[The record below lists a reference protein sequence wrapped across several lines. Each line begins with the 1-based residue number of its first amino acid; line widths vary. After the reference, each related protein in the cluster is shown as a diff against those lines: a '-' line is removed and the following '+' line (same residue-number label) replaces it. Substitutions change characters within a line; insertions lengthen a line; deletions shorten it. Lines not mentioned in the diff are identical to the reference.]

1 MRGLVCLAAGRTR
14 RTSEVSGRR
23 NLAGSCWGAPPLAW
37 FMALSA
43 GLLAGSASAELAYS
57 SYLVDVG
64 ESDGLVL
71 HGNLS
76 GGKVDDLVVFEDGGE
91 TRDRRMALYAFDGTG
106 WDLAYAADVPDDVIF
121 VDMLES
127 ADQDR
132 LLMFRRDHVDWLD
145 PDGWTR
151 TTLVS
156 APSVYNV
163 PPLDVPQVGIV
174 RDVNADALGD
184 LVLADFD
191 GYWVWLQD
199 ETPNAD
205 WIGPVKLKATPTAIA
220 RFRSASYRPREI
232 YELDHDGDGRND
244 LAFWEDEQFLVY
256 RANDASFDTQPVELE
271 LPIEVSSDDITIS
284 IGVGTR
290 EESDAERVTLYDVG
304 DYNGDGVGDLVATT
318 LTVNGFLDQ
327 STRYAFYFGERV
339 DGGTRFGKTPATAIE
354 SDGIQGPFETGD
366 FDNDGR
372 QDFAM
377 ASIDIGI
384 GKIIAALLTGSVR
397 FDVEFYFMRDNAYPE
412 EPNVT
417 KPIRFRFSLR
427 NGSVLSGRWLE
438 TGDLTGDGLTDLLV
452 PVDGGIE
459 VYAGTG
465 DDKLFRD
472 RPATI
477 PVDFPD
483 TTMPGGVTVADLND
497 DGRDDIVM
505 RFPPTEEDETNRIGV
520 VLSR

>member
-1 MRGLVCLAAGRTR
+1 MRGLV
-14 RTSEVSGRR
+14 
-23 NLAGSCWGAPPLAW
+23 W
-37 FMALSA
+37 FMALAA
-43 GLLAGSASAELAYS
+43 GLLSGPASAELTYS

-71 HGNLS
+71 HGNLT
-76 GGKVDDLVVFEDGGE
+76 GGEVDNLVVFADGGD
-91 TRDRRMALYAFDGTG
+91 TRDRRMALYAFDGAG

-127 ADQDR
+127 AGSDR
-132 LLMFRRDHVDWLD
+132 LLMFRRDHVDWLN

-174 RDVNADALGD
+174 RDVNGDDLGD

-199 ETPNAD
+199 GAPSAD
-205 WIGPVKLKATPTAIA
+205 WIGPVKLKATPTSIA

-256 RANDASFDTQPVELE
+256 QARDASFDTTPVELE
-271 LPIEVSSDDITIS
+271 LPIEFSSDDVTIS
-284 IGVGTR
+284 IGVGNR
-290 EESDAERVTLYDVG
+290 DDSDAERVTLYDVA
-304 DYNGDGVGDLVATT
+304 DYNGDGVGDLVANT
-318 LTVNGFLDQ
+318 LTIDGIFDQ
-327 STRYAFYFGERV
+327 STRYGFYFGERV
-339 DGGTRFGKTPATAIE
+339 GGGTRFAKTPATVIE

-397 FDVEFYFMRDNAYPE
+397 FDIEFYVMRDNAYPE

-427 NGSVLSGRWLE
+427 SGSVLSGRWLD
-438 TGDLTGDGLTDLLV
+438 TGDLTGDGLTDLWV

-465 DDKLFRD
+465 DEELFRD

-483 TTMPGGVTVADLND
+483 ATMPGGVTVADLND

-505 RFPPTEEDETNRIGV
+505 RFPPTEEDEPNRIGV

>member
-1 MRGLVCLAAGRTR
+1 
-14 RTSEVSGRR
+14 
-23 NLAGSCWGAPPLAW
+23 
-37 FMALSA
+37 MAL
-43 GLLAGSASAELAYS
+43 
-57 SYLVDVG
+57 
-64 ESDGLVL
+64 
-71 HGNLS
+71 
-76 GGKVDDLVVFEDGGE
+76 F
-91 TRDRRMALYAFDGTG
+91 AFDGSG
-106 WDLAYAADVPDDVIF
+106 WDLAYASDVPDDVIF

-127 ADQDR
+127 ADRDR

-163 PPLDVPQVGIV
+163 PPLDVPQVEIA
-174 RDVNADALGD
+174 RDVNGDGLAD

-199 ETPNAD
+199 ETPDAD
-205 WIGPVKLKATPTAIA
+205 WIGPVKLKATPTSIA
-220 RFRSASYRPREI
+220 GFRSVSYRPRAI

-256 RANDASFDTQPVELE
+256 RANDTSFDTTPVALD
-271 LPIEVSSDDITIS
+271 LPIEFSSDDVTIS
-284 IGVGTR
+284 IGVGNPD
-290 EESDAERVTLYDVG
+290 ESDPERVTLYDVG
-304 DYNGDGVGDLVATT
+304 DYNGDGVGDLVTIT
-318 LTVNGFLDQ
+318 LTITGFLDQ
-327 STRYAFYFGERV
+327 STRYAFYFGEHV
-339 DGGTRFGKTPATAIE
+339 DGGTRFAKTPATVIE

-366 FDNDGR
+366 FNNDGR
-372 QDFAM
+372 KDLGM

-397 FDVEFYFMRDNAYPE
+397 FDIEFYVMGDNAYPE

-427 NGSVLSGRWLE
+427 SGSVLSGRWLD
-438 TGDLTGDGLTDLLV
+438 TGDLTGDGLTDLWV

-465 DDKLFRD
+465 DDKLFQD
-472 RPATI
+472 RPTTI
-477 PVDFPD
+477 PVDFPA
-483 TTMPGGVTVADLND
+483 TTMPGGVTIADLND
-497 DGRDDIVM
+497 DGRDDIVI
-505 RFPPTEEDETNRIGV
+505 RLPPTEEDEANRIGV
-520 VLSR
+520 VLSQ

>member
-1 MRGLVCLAAGRTR
+1 MRG
-14 RTSEVSGRR
+14 
-23 NLAGSCWGAPPLAW
+23 LAW
-37 FMALSA
+37 FMALAPGFLSA
-43 GLLAGSASAELAYS
+43 PASAELTYS

-71 HGNLS
+71 HGNLT
-76 GGKVDDLVVFEDGGE
+76 GGKVDNLVVFEDASE
-91 TRDRRMALYAFDGTG
+91 TRDRRMAMYAFDGTG
-106 WDLAYAADVPDDVIF
+106 WDLAYAADVPGDVIF
-121 VDMLES
+121 VDMLE
-127 ADQDR
+127 APDRDR
-132 LLMFRRDHVDWLD
+132 LLMFRRDHVDWLN

-163 PPLDVPQVGIV
+163 PPLDVPQVEIA

-184 LVLADFD
+184 LVLPDFD

-199 ETPNAD
+199 EAPNAD

-232 YELDHDGDGRND
+232 YELDYDGDGRND
-244 LAFWEDEQFLVY
+244 LAFWEDEQFLIY
-256 RANDASFDTQPVELE
+256 RANGASFDARPVELE
-271 LPIEVSSDDITIS
+271 LPIEFRSDDVTIS
-284 IGVGTR
+284 IGVGNR
-290 EESDAERVTLYDVG
+290 DESDAERVTLYDVG

-318 LTVNGFLDQ
+318 LTINGIFDQ
-327 STRYAFYFGERV
+327 STRYDFYFGERV
-339 DGGTRFGKTPATAIE
+339 DGGTRFAKTPATAID

-427 NGSVLSGRWLE
+427 SGSILSGRWLD
-438 TGDLTGDGLTDLLV
+438 TGDFTGDGLTDLLV

-472 RPATI
+472 RPTTI

-483 TTMPGGVTVADLND
+483 TTMPGGVNIADLND

-505 RFPPTEEDETNRIGV
+505 RFPPTEEDEPNRIGV